1 MVLGGGSV
9 SAGVG
14 AGSLPGQ
21 RPQATRSGRRGRSKQ
36 ADPELESLLSLGDEP
51 TAAQVRRAVSP
62 AFRAWAETPRAASA
76 AFMGLAE
83 GRRPGV
89 MMLLLSC
96 MRDQRIE
103 VSYSAAIS
111 ACAKAGEWRRAVM
124 LHDDLLTRGGTPHV
138 VSCTVAISACGKA
151 GQWQRALLV
160 LGGMP
165 LRSLTPDVI
174 SCNAAISACEK
185 AGRKRCALRLFG
197 DLPARYRAPNVCQL
211 QCRHQRLRRG
221 RAMAARPPALQ

>member
-138 VSCTVAISACGKA
+138 VSCSAAISACGA
-151 GQWQRALLV
+151 GGQWRRV
-160 LGGMP
+160 LQLFSDMTA
-165 LRSLTPDVI
+165 RRVAPDAV
-174 SCNAAISACEK
+174 SCSVAIGACEK
-185 AGRKRCALRLFG
+185 GGQRRLALEMFGRMGTLGLAPLSVTAGSTTAPRASRSSVRLPSG
-197 DLPARYRAPNVCQL
+197 EP
-211 QCRHQRLRRG
+211 
-221 RAMAARPPALQ
+221 

>member
-103 VSYSAAIS
+103 VARPMSSAALSPS
-111 ACAKAGEWRRAVM
+111 A
-124 LHDDLLTRGGTPHV
+124 P
-138 VSCTVAISACGKA
+138 
-151 GQWQRALLV
+151 
-160 LGGMP
+160 
-165 LRSLTPDVI
+165 
-174 SCNAAISACEK
+174 
-185 AGRKRCALRLFG
+185 AGRLASGSALSCSSEACRCDASSPRS
-197 DLPARYRAPNVCQL
+197 
-211 QCRHQRLRRG
+211 
-221 RAMAARPPALQ
+221 